1 MPRPF
6 GSDRVEELPGGLRRL
21 RCRRPKTWVPRR
33 LAERGLPLHP
43 GTAVRWE
50 DALWEVVSASE
61 LPDGGVSYDLAPWD
75 ERDAIRVLLP
85 YDETSEAEREADRRD
100 LGRRRGAR
108 ALVLFLSPVVGLL
121 PGCVQ
126 ERLGTELGLEPTTLS
141 LASIPAPLAAG
152 TYALLMTLAAG
163 FGPGLRMDGPTI
175 GPFLPLVSVLFPES
189 FVRVAVAV
197 AQGRPV
203 GSVLGVP
210 LYLLARATG
219 LVGPPPPTP
228 GFRPVPGSRAGAD
241 RFLMLEPLLSL
252 LPVADQERLRERFGF
267 APVTW
272 GKRTAWF
279 LLVYPGL
286 TAPAQAARLA
296 LTGGSLVGG
305 LLLLATLLLAVEQ
318 ARRLLVLRR
327 GEPAPSVLGALVRPL
342 AVPLLDG
349 MGPGGPTRG

>member
-6 GSDRVEELPGGLRRL
+6 GSDRVEELPGGLLRL

-50 DALWEVVSASE
+50 EALWEVVSASE
-61 LPDGGVSYDLAPWD
+61 LPGGGASYDLAPWD
-75 ERDAIRVLLP
+75 DRNAIRVLLP
-85 YDETSEAEREADRRD
+85 YDDASEAEREADHRD
-100 LGRRRGAR
+100 LGRRRRAR
-108 ALVLFLSPVVGLL
+108 RLVLFLSPVVGLL
-121 PGCVQ
+121 PGRVQ
-126 ERLGTELGLEPTTLS
+126 EALGRELGIQPAALS

-152 TYALLMTLAAG
+152 TFALLMTLAAG
-163 FGPGLRMDGPTI
+163 FGPGLQLDGPAI
-175 GPFLPLVSVLFPES
+175 GPLLPLVSILFPES

-197 AQGRPV
+197 AQGRPI

-219 LVGPPPPTP
+219 LVGPPPATP
-228 GFRPVPGSRAGAD
+228 GFRPVPGTRAAAD
-241 RFLMLEPLLSL
+241 RFLMLEPLLSF

-279 LLVYPGL
+279 LLCYPGL
-286 TAPAQAARLA
+286 TAPAQVARLA
-296 LTGGSLVGG
+296 LSGGSFGG
-305 LLLLATLLLAVEQ
+305 WLLLLATLLLAEEQ
-318 ARRLLVLRR
+318 VRRLLTLRR
-327 GEPAPSVLGALVRPL
+327 GEPAPSLLGALVRPL

-349 MGPGGPTRG
+349 SPPGGPVGR